1 MRIRIGAVILTVALI
16 AVACNPF
23 GTQGQAESM
32 LPDVPNTTIV
42 KGQTIAEYI
51 ASLSSGATLLSGNAP
66 LVAAIEFA
74 QGAINCYQE
83 IGAVAVR
90 IYSDNAFPLSSG
102 MVVIVDRNAI
112 TDVGNLA
119 RCLGGGAEAGVQ
131 ATVQVCTHSYTL
143 KKDDNEFYIAY
154 VGTTLEMCQAF
165 CTRLQE
171 CTAHQP

>member
-1 MRIRIGAVILTVALI
+1 MKMRIWAVTLTTLLI
-16 AVACNPF
+16 AVACTSP
-23 GTQGQAESM
+23 GSTGQAASM

-42 KGQTIAEYI
+42 QGQTISEYI
-51 ASLSSGATLLSGNAP
+51 SSLASGGSLLTGNPP
-66 LVAAIEFA
+66 LAAAIEFA

-102 MVVIVDRNAI
+102 MVAIVDRNAI
-112 TDVGNLA
+112 TDLGNLA
-119 RCLGGGAEAGVQ
+119 RCLGGGAGVEAQ
-131 ATVQVCTHSYTL
+131 ATIQACAHSYTL

-165 CTRLQE
+165 CTRLE
-171 CTAHQP
+171 GCTAHRP

>member
-1 MRIRIGAVILTVALI
+1 MQTRIWAVTFAVALI
-16 AVACNPF
+16 AAACDPF
-23 GTQGQAESM
+23 GTQGGATSM

-51 ASLSSGATLLSGNAP
+51 ASLASGGSLLTGNPP
-66 LVAAIEFA
+66 LAAAIEFA

-112 TDVGNLA
+112 TDLGNLA
-119 RCLGGGAEAGVQ
+119 RCLGGGAEAGTQ
-131 ATVQVCTHSYTL
+131 AAIQVCSHSYTL

-154 VGTTLEMCQAF
+154 VGTTEEMCQAF
-165 CTRLQE
+165 CTRLE
-171 CTAHQP
+171 GCTAHRP